1 MSSFREKSKTETNS
15 HLLCVPLDWTALYFS
30 QFVVIIP
37 LSFLSLSFKILW
49 NDTNFEISKFHKKKV
64 YTPFPSSNSKQFFPQ
79 ICFLFFF
86 FKIHRTMQILSFLRK
101 FLIAKIFPQISN
113 G

>member
-49 NDTNFEISKFHKKKV
+49 NDTNFEISKFHKKSTYSFSFLKFE
-64 YTPFPSSNSKQFFPQ
+64 TILSSNLLP
-79 ICFLFFF
+79 FLFF
-86 FKIHRTMQILSFLRK
+86 
-101 FLIAKIFPQISN
+101 
-113 G
+113 

>member
-30 QFVVIIP
+30 QFGNNS
-37 LSFLSLSFKILW
+37 SFLSFKILW